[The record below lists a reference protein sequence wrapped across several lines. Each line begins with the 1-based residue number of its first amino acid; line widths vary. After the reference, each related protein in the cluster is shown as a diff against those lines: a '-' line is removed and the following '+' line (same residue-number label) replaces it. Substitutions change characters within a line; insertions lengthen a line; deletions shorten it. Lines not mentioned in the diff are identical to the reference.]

1 MFLSAA
7 SFGFDS
13 SSETLLHLPYCQ
25 CISVFK
31 RVYILFLNTHS
42 VSENGV
48 DMDGVVMLASA
59 LCNQQNLRRVN
70 ARSRPALSFWSFF
83 CLSEWLLKC

>member
-13 SSETLLHLPYCQ
+13 SSELLHLPYCQ
-25 CISVFK
+25 FISVFK

-42 VSENGV
+42 LSENGV
-48 DMDGVVMLASA
+48 DLDGVVMLASA
-59 LCNQQNLRRVN
+59 ICNQKNLRRVN
-70 ARSRPALSFWSFF
+70 ARSRPALSFGHFSA
-83 CLSEWLLKC
+83 CLNGCKKC